1 MCVCVYQFCVFDQ
14 NMVSGRQRLMLVNLV
29 AHNTW
34 CHRDAPRVMDYVK
47 TKSLVSKLEKAVD
60 GLRQKK
66 SSTISIK

>member
-1 MCVCVYQFCVFDQ
+1 
-14 NMVSGRQRLMLVNLV
+14 
-29 AHNTW
+29 
-34 CHRDAPRVMDYVK
+34 MDYVK